1 MSARTNGVGRV
12 DLGFKPT
19 KRAVKRRAK
28 AAKPFRREARD
39 AR

>member
-19 KRAVKRRAK
+19 KRAVKRRMK
-28 AAKPFRREARD
+28 AAKWFRKGAAR
-39 AR
+39 